1 MTQREEKLG
10 KDLKLGF
17 AEVGADLTITQ
28 RGDLET
34 ISDEENLGQAIMC
47 RLSTEKGELFDIGH
61 PEYGS
66 RLHEVV
72 GEINNELTRRKV
84 KAIVQDCLN
93 QETRIKEINSIKVSA
108 DQYDQHRLNIEITIL
123 PVEGNNFLT
132 LLYPFHL
139 EG

>member
-1 MTQREEKLG
+1 
-10 KDLKLGF
+10 
-17 AEVGADLTITQ
+17 
-28 RGDLET
+28 
-34 ISDEENLGQAIMC
+34 
-47 RLSTEKGELFDIGH
+47 LSTEKGELFDIGH

-108 DQYDQHRLNIEITIL
+108 DQYDHHRLNIEITIL
-123 PVEGNNFLT
+123 PVEGSNFLT